1 MSDDTHNILG
11 DNAGVHIPQ
20 GDASADVSLGFGDFI
35 VGLYH
40 SAMMALGKMEHPEL
54 GTQEPDPDSARH
66 TIDILRM
73 LEVKTKGNL
82 EEDEERLMQHLLYEL
97 KVAFVE
103 VNR

>member
-1 MSDDTHNILG
+1 MSDENILG

-20 GDASADVSLGFGDFI
+20 SDSGADVSLGFGDFV

-54 GTQEPDPDSARH
+54 GGQAHDLDSARH

-73 LEVKTKGNL
+73 LEAKTKGNL
-82 EEDEERLMQHLLYEL
+82 EEDEERLIQHLLYEL
-97 KVAFVE
+97 KIAYVDAS
-103 VNR
+103 R